1 MRIKINKTAVR
12 AVISYIALTVGLWMF
27 LLCYTNS
34 YNRLSEYKIT
44 PASFSVEYG
53 RAELD
58 IIGHRF
64 VSDMDIFSPDNK
76 ACLIAYIIAPDELRG
91 ALLLFSDIK
100 PLKQSSEE
108 NASQDVTLPHRRSCS
123 VHLRNRG

>member
-1 MRIKINKTAVR
+1 MRIKINKTAVS

-58 IIGHRF
+58 IIGHKY
-64 VSDMDIFSPDNK
+64 VSDADIFSPDNK

-100 PLKQSSEE
+100 PLKQSGVK
-108 NASQDVTLPHRRSCS
+108 NVFPDGT
-123 VHLRNRG
+123 